1 MGVLVSGH
9 GLALRIA
16 SVLLILCAILG
27 LNTTVLMI
35 VTSVIVDR
43 ARLRA

>member
-1 MGVLVSGH
+1 MGVLASGH

-35 VTSVIVDR
+35 VTSVIVDHV
-43 ARLRA
+43 RLRA